1 MLIELAPNH
10 KRSLTLTN
18 PLMLS
23 SAFATDARVG
33 ALVTLPLT
41 LHARGGLGS
50 RDFQREAPLPR
61 VVEIPGGVLMC
72 TGAANPGLERVLRD
86 HRRVWSQ
93 SNVPI
98 TEVTLVIVALAAQ
111 AASDWATMAARLERV
126 EGVGGIELQ
135 LNPALDAVD
144 AIRATRAATELPIL
158 AKLDLDNAVEI
169 AAECVAAGANTLVIG
184 RAPRGLAL
192 VQGRAWYGRMY
203 GAMVK
208 PLAMKAF
215 VEIRDLRLDAPLVA
229 CGGVHSAD
237 DAREFLSAGASAV
250 EIDSAAWI
258 DPACVTRIAAGLANR
273 TQTNTDE
280 HR

>member
-18 PLMLS
+18 PLILS

-41 LHARGGLGS
+41 RHARHGS
-50 RDFQREAPLPR
+50 APPR
-61 VVEIPGGVLMC
+61 VVELPGGLLMR

-86 HRRVWSQ
+86 YSRAWSQ
-93 SNVPI
+93 SGMP
-98 TEVTLVIVALAAQ
+98 VIVALAAQ
-111 AASDWATMAARLERV
+111 AVLDWTMMVARLERV
-126 EGVGGIELQ
+126 ESIGGVELN
-135 LNPALDAVD
+135 LNPMLDAVG

-158 AKLDLDNAVEI
+158 AKLDLDNAVAI
-169 AAECVAAGANTLVIG
+169 AADCAAAGANALVIG
-184 RAPRGLAL
+184 RAPRGMTR
-192 VQGRAWYGRMY
+192 VDGKPWYGRMY

-208 PLAMKAF
+208 PLTMRVLA
-215 VEIRDLRLDAPLVA
+215 EIGALRLEIPLIA

-237 DAREFLSAGASAV
+237 DAREFLAAGACAV

-258 DPACVTRIAAGLANR
+258 DPAGVARIAAEWADGTQANADDPR
-273 TQTNTDE
+273 
-280 HR
+280 